1 LSKLREILG
10 SKVAATFKSRNKKI
24 TEREH
29 LLIGFILPMYSI
41 ILFWPGLRH
50 PMFWSDDWGYFWNN
64 STSEKNIG
72 TDGIAAGRPILGW
85 VTQKAYAIPFFT
97 DNLLVLHLIALSGL
111 ILLQFAIYK
120 KMRSH
125 NFNFI
130 LSLTSVLAI
139 GLVPGFQEYIYFISC
154 FSYSWACLIGFLSFF
169 LINASQWSYRI
180 LGITA
185 LVVALLIYPAGA
197 MFYFVGLV
205 IRLLE
210 SFDYEYSLLKITQCV
225 ITTSLKFAPP
235 FIISFSIALMI
246 QNLKGIH
253 VASRIQYLKDI
264 GALIVKLK
272 WVATRLFVSE
282 FRIFTVS
289 SPTQT
294 QAFIEFAIVFCIIV
308 VGLLIPLKKNSIARV
323 LTIGLILII
332 PLLGAAPNLII
343 QENQFEFRTLT
354 SMYVMALL
362 IWFYSISRLLGS
374 VKSHRFI
381 LRNLLLKERILLA
394 IGGVILIMLTIQTQS
409 DSKAIWVDPSM
420 NRDLITIENL
430 DRVKDDSIV
439 GICMIIPSEIYIP
452 SKKLG
457 IYSMKSDLVSEWV
470 PEPYIRTM
478 LFRRGSNFT
487 GNVQVT
493 KAQSECRRHFLVINY
508 GPLLNLKGDSA

>member
-1 LSKLREILG
+1 MGLKQTAKYKSKNE
-10 SKVAATFKSRNKKI
+10 KI
-24 TEREH
+24 TGSEH
-29 LLIGFILPMYSI
+29 LVVGFILPMYSI
-41 ILFWPGLRH
+41 VLFWPGLRH
-50 PMFWSDDWGYFWNN
+50 PMFWSDDWSYYWSN
-64 STSEKNIG
+64 SSSEKSIS
-72 TDGIAAGRPILGW
+72 TDGIAVGRPILGW

-154 FSYSWACLIGFLSFF
+154 FSYSWACLLGFLSFI
-169 LINASQWSYRI
+169 LINASRWSYRI

-205 IRLLE
+205 IRLIE
-210 SFDYEYSLLKITQCV
+210 SFDYESSPLKITQRV
-225 ITTSLKFAPP
+225 FTTSLKFVPSL
-235 FIISFSIALMI
+235 IISFSIALMI
-246 QNLKGIH
+246 QNSTGIH
-253 VASRIQYLKDI
+253 VASRIQYLKNI
-264 GALIVKLK
+264 GAFIEKLK

-308 VGLLIPLKKNSIARV
+308 VGLLIPLKKNSLVRV

-354 SMYVMALL
+354 SMYVMALM
-362 IWFYSISRLLGS
+362 IWFYSISRLIGS
-374 VKSHRFI
+374 VNSHRLI
-381 LRNLLLKERILLA
+381 SRDLMVKERILLA

-420 NRDLITIENL
+420 NRDFITIENL

-470 PEPYIRTM
+470 PDPYIRTM
-478 LFRRGSNFT
+478 LYRRGYNFT
-487 GNVQVT
+487 GKVQVT
-493 KAQSECRRHFLVINY
+493 KTQSECRDHFLVINY
-508 GPLLNLKGDSA
+508 GPLLNLRGDSA